1 MWNASVTG
9 VLDEIGNAVNTTGS
23 KLLATTNSPGFA
35 PGMAIIAVM
44 ALTFLLISGLF
55 TLEVQKAEAERAAL
69 LRRASQASVINLWLW
84 VCPFSTSVNALT
96 SQIV

>member
-9 VLDEIGNAVNTTGS
+9 VLGEIGNAVNTTGS
-23 KLLATTNSPGFA
+23 KLLATANSPGFA
-35 PGMAIIAVM
+35 PGMAIIAVTG
-44 ALTFLLISGLF
+44 LTFLLISGLF
-55 TLEVQKAEAERAAL
+55 TLEVQEAEAERAAL
-69 LRRASQASVINLWLW
+69 LRRASEASVINLWLC